1 VHLAREEVVDR
12 ERGLQEMHENEEKA
26 AKRLAELEAKKE
38 AELKKREDQY
48 KVRRDQIMKH
58 LQEKD

>member
-1 VHLAREEVVDR
+1 
-12 ERGLQEMHENEEKA
+12 MHENEEKA

>member
-1 VHLAREEVVDR
+1 VDR

-48 KVRRDQIMKH
+48 KVRRDQIMKY